1 MIKLKIAD
9 LIIQLNMPIKLL
21 HDYMY
26 DFLYKGADEANIIWS
41 VVFDNNY
48 QIDERP
54 YLYAKTLNIYYKNET
69 VVYNY
74 KNESNIPFMIVAKN
88 KFEECEFYISKKYEN
103 LDKCAS
109 MTIENIKLCLF
120 NVFREMFIF
129 ACVEK
134 GRLPIHSASVIYEN
148 KVYLFSAPS
157 GTGKSTHADLWKEQF
172 ECEIL
177 NGDIA
182 IAQMIVE
189 DNKKKA
195 MVYGCPWC
203 GTSNL
208 YMNKTVELGG
218 IAFLNQGKENII
230 YDLSMEDLGIK
241 ILENHFVP
249 LITKEIADECVKNI
263 NSLARIAKG
272 YTLTCNME
280 KEAAKKAFEKMV

>member
-21 HDYMY
+21 HDNMY

-41 VVFDNNY
+41 VVFDDNY

-54 YLYAKTLNIYYKNET
+54 YIYAKNLNIYYKNET

-88 KFEECEFYISKKYEN
+88 KFEECKFYISKKYEN

-109 MTIENIKLCLF
+109 MTIENIKVCLF

-129 ACVEK
+129 ACVENGK
-134 GRLPIHSASVIYEN
+134 LPIHSASVIYED
-148 KVYLFSAPS
+148 KAYLFSAPS
-157 GTGKSTHADLWKEQF
+157 GTGKSTHADLWKGQF

-177 NGDIA
+177 NGDIT
-182 IAQMIVE
+182 IAQIIVE

-230 YDLSMEDLGIK
+230 YDLSIEDLGIK